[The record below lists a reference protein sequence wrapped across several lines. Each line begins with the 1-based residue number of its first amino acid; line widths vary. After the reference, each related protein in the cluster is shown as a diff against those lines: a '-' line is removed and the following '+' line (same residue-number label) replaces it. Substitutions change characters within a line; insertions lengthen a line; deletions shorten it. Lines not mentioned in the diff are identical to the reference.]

1 MSHEPLANCDDPSTW
16 KHKDE
21 QIDLP
26 RLLALIEAHGGAD
39 GLDLHGCK
47 ITGVNLSYAALQ
59 PYISSW
65 HQAEPPPWVYGVW
78 GIKLEGAHL
87 EHSQISTSNL
97 KGANLLFAQLCHTVF
112 VSCILDEASVV
123 RASAKDMTI
132 VFGSTREAT
141 FNNSDLRDSTLSTD
155 LTGASFGGA
164 DMQGAR
170 LQNATLDGVDLRLSN
185 LRRAMLHG
193 AKFNKTKIRPGNLG
207 GSVGEELVASG
218 KQEMNYKI
226 SYFEA
231 ADVYLDLKANF
242 SDLGYYDAVS
252 WAYVKERQMEKM
264 AYFQEWT
271 RRGRGLFGNPIRWI
285 PLLDPRRHSSR
296 RWLRVWLAT
305 PRIRISFAR
314 WLRNWAYELLTGY
327 GERPLNPVVGGALA
341 IVGFAAGYFFTG
353 AISNFIDAL
362 VFSLATFATFNLVD
376 LQPEGRGVDIA
387 SSVEALLGIGVLAL
401 VVFTLGNRM
410 SRS

>member
-1 MSHEPLANCDDPSTW
+1 MSHEPPANCDDPSTW
-16 KHKDE
+16 NHKDE

-26 RLLALIEAHGGAD
+26 RLLDLIEAHGGAD

-47 ITGVNLSYAALQ
+47 ITGVDLSYVALQ

-65 HQAEPPPWVYGVW
+65 QQTGSPPWVYGVW
-78 GIKLEGAHL
+78 GINLEGAHL
-87 EHSQISTSNL
+87 EHAQIITSIL
-97 KGANLLFAQLCHTVF
+97 RGAYLLFAHLEHAGF
-112 VSCILDEASVV
+112 VSCNLDEVSIV
-123 RASAKDMTI
+123 RASAKDMAI
-132 VFGSTREAT
+132 LFGSARGAT
-141 FNNSDLRDSTLSTD
+141 FNNSDLRATTLTTD

-164 DMQGAR
+164 DMQEAR
-170 LQNATLDGVDLRLSN
+170 LRGATLDGVDLRLSD

-242 SDLGYYDAVS
+242 SALGYYDAVS

-264 AYFQEWT
+264 GYFQEWS
-271 RRGRGLFGNPIRWI
+271 RRGRGPFGKPIRRLS
-285 PLLDPRRHSSR
+285 PVDLRRASSR
-296 RWLRVWLAT
+296 RWLRVWLST
-305 PRIRISFAR
+305 PRIRISFVR
-314 WLRNWAYELLTGY
+314 WLRNWVYEILTGY
-327 GERPLNPVVGGALA
+327 GERPFNPVAGGALA
-341 IVGFAAGYFFTG
+341 VVGFALGYYFTG
-353 AISNFIDAL
+353 AISSFIDAL
-362 VFSLATFATFNLVD
+362 IFSLATFATFNLVD
-376 LQPEGRGVDIA
+376 IQPGGRGVDIA
-387 SSVEALLGIGVLAL
+387 SSVEALLGISVLAL

-410 SRS
+410 GRS